1 MAKKTGKNKAEK
13 LDYAAL
19 RRELKADGPGRLYLL
34 YGREDYLREDFLRGL
49 RALCLP
55 EGDDGFAYHRFD
67 AAQPDLRALAEAV
80 NSLPFTTERTLVE
93 VRGFDLNRCRD
104 AEASELERIVSDIP
118 DYCTL
123 VFVLSSDYEPDMRL
137 KAAKLLCRL
146 GRAVDFTPQGQDQL
160 MNWIRKRFAAL
171 DKDVGPE
178 ACAALIMTSGELMNG
193 LIPEIAKIAAGTPG
207 REVTAEDVERLASPI
222 PEAQVFKLADCLAD
236 GDYDGAAR
244 QLHELL
250 SAGEEPIMALAVIGM
265 QMRRLYTARA
275 AIEDGLGREFVEKNC
290 GVRYSFALD
299 KLMNTARRLDIG
311 YLASAVELCAEADY
325 AMKSSPVDDGELL
338 RELLIR
344 LAVS

>member
-1 MAKKTGKNKAEK
+1 M
-13 LDYAAL
+13 
-19 RRELKADGPGRLYLL
+19 
-34 YGREDYLREDFLRGL
+34 

-104 AEASELERIVSDIP
+104 SEASELERIVSDIP

-146 GRAVDFTPQGQDQL
+146 GRAVDFTPQGQGQL

-193 LIPEIAKIAAGTPG
+193 LIPEIAKLASGTEG
-207 REVTAEDVERLASPI
+207 EEVTAADVRRLASRYR
-222 PEAQVFKLADCLAD
+222 K
-236 GDYDGAAR
+236 
-244 QLHELL
+244 
-250 SAGEEPIMALAVIGM
+250 
-265 QMRRLYTARA
+265 RRPSSWPTAWPR
-275 AIEDGLGREFVEKNC
+275 GT
-290 GVRYSFALD
+290 S
-299 KLMNTARRLDIG
+299 TARRG
-311 YLASAVELCAEADY
+311 CSRSCWPRTRSRSPPWRPSAATCAGSTPRAWPSTR
-325 AMKSSPVDDGELL
+325 AWGANSWKSSTTSATAAS
-338 RELLIR
+338 RT
-344 LAVS
+344 S